1 MERHTP
7 RIDAI
12 GLRASFDTYISYLA
26 GVVVSLG
33 TFSVILL
40 GFGYQP
46 IPSFET
52 IISGSFGTVF
62 NASATFVQTI
72 PFLLCA
78 LAFLV
83 PFKARFYNIGVEGQM
98 YVGALTGFLAATSLG
113 GVPAPLAV
121 TIAAAAGFLGGT
133 LWLALPL
140 VMKIRL
146 QVNEIFPTLVMN
158 FIALDL
164 VNWLASGPLKDP
176 RAVNPQTVVV
186 PQSTWLPTL
195 IPQTPLTIGILI
207 AVLAAVFVYFV
218 IQKTVLGYEI
228 RASGMNPRAAA
239 AGGVSVNRSTA
250 VVGLLSG
257 GLAGIAGTIIVIT
270 GNHYLVQNFSPGY
283 GYEGIGVAA
292 LSNFNPLGSV
302 FAAVLY
308 AALWKGG
315 QALQL
320 LPGAASVPIELIYVL
335 QATIV
340 LTVLMVQRVVSR
352 RRRG

>member
-1 MERHTP
+1 MRGSLETFVSYS
-7 RIDAI
+7 A
-12 GLRASFDTYISYLA
+12 GL
-26 GVVVSLG
+26 VVS
-33 TFSVILL
+33 FAAFAVILL

-46 IPSFET
+46 IPSLET
-52 IISGSFGTVF
+52 MFTGSFGTVF
-62 NASATFVQTI
+62 NASATLVQTI

-83 PFKARFYNIGVEGQM
+83 PAKARFYNIGAEGQM
-98 YVGALTGFLAATSLG
+98 YLGALTGFLAATTLG
-113 GVPAPLAV
+113 GVPGALAIII
-121 TIAAAAGFLGGT
+121 TAASGFLGGA

-140 VMKIRL
+140 IMKVRL

-176 RAVNPQTVVV
+176 KAVNPQTVVV
-186 PQSTWLPTL
+186 PQSTWLPTVV
-195 IPQTPLTIGILI
+195 PGTALTIGILI
-207 AVLAAVFVYFV
+207 AVLAAIAVYLIF
-218 IQKTVLGYEI
+218 QKTVLGYEI
-228 RASGMNPRAAA
+228 RASGANPRAAA
-239 AGGVSVNRSTA
+239 AGGVSVTRSTL

-257 GLAGIAGTIIVIT
+257 GLAGLAGIIIVTT

-283 GYEGIGVAA
+283 GYQGIGVAA
-292 LSNFNPLGSV
+292 LADFSPPGSV
-302 FAAVLY
+302 LAAIFY

-320 LPGAASVPIELIYVL
+320 LPGSTSVPIQLIYVL

-340 LTVLMVQRVVSR
+340 LTVLLVQRLVSGR
-352 RRRG
+352 RRR